1 MALKVKKGGQQHR
14 HPDAE
19 RLHDQPTK
27 RLTVNVPE
35 DIHRRLKMHAASEDK
50 QMSEIVFALV
60 TRYLD
65 GHVDLSGE
73 PDDPELHRA
82 FNQG

>member
-19 RLHDQPTK
+19 RLRDQPTK

-35 DIHRRLKMHAASEDK
+35 DIHRQLKMRATSEDK

-65 GHVDLSGE
+65 GEIDLHGE
-73 PDDPELHRA
+73 PDNSDLPGTS
-82 FNQG
+82 NQE